1 MTVQKRAE
9 IAKAGHHDIVR
20 PVHAAIQQLEIVGEN
35 NKRFTPG
42 FQRLPEQ
49 AFHLTV
55 RTCGHLCVSQRTGAI
70 MKNRHGIL
78 VYTFA
83 LNWFDKWSLWINSAI
98 QSKDARIVAAIE
110 SDVIPGKRSKRVSVK
125 AKTSSAKSI
134 DMFSSS

>member
-1 MTVQKRAE
+1 M
-9 IAKAGHHDIVR
+9 
-20 PVHAAIQQLEIVGEN
+20 GEN

-55 RTCGHLCVSQRTGAI
+55 RTCGHLCVSQRAGAI

-83 LNWFDKWSLWINSAI
+83 LNGLHQEELLDYLTIRAK
-98 QSKDARIVAAIE
+98 KTGVVAAVE
-110 SDVIPGKRSKRVSVK
+110 SDLVQR
-125 AKTSSAKSI
+125 
-134 DMFSSS
+134 